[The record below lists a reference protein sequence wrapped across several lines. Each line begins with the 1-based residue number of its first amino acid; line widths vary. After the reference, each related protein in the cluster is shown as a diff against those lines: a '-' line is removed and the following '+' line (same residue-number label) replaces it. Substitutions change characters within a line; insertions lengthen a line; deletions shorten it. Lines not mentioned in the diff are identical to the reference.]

1 MFVLEF
7 ANRAFKDCLLVFVHL
22 RLIQKRAV
30 LFVSYLVVRVVSFAV
45 RVRYDVMQVILVA
58 GRITIVTLV
67 APSTG
72 AFNPG
77 LSVYLI
83 IVSTTLFDRLSNVRV
98 AADIWCILF
107 PLFF

>member
-1 MFVLEF
+1 M
-7 ANRAFKDCLLVFVHL
+7 LVFVHL

-58 GRITIVTLV
+58 GRIAIVTLV

-72 AFNPG
+72 A
-77 LSVYLI
+77 
-83 IVSTTLFDRLSNVRV
+83 
-98 AADIWCILF
+98 
-107 PLFF
+107 